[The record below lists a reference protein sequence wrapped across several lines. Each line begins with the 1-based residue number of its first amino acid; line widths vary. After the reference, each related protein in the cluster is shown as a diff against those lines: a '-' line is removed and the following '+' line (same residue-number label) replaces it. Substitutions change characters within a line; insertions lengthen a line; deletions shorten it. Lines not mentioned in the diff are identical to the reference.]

1 MISLDKIFFYLS
13 EIDIEIDDYST
24 LKGGVNSIS
33 YLLNSKKDKYFLKI
47 YKKDIINQFNR
58 INSEINFLEYLSSN
72 KFKKI
77 PEIISFDL
85 KNEWILLEWIEGSRI
100 KKIKKEYVEQLI
112 SFIRS
117 IQEPKNKYKVEK
129 MPDACEACFNLNS
142 HKNLIS
148 NKIWKTINKVKKITN
163 IDQKLIQSILN
174 ELIKKKESC

>member
-72 KFKKI
+72 KFKKT
-77 PEIISFDL
+77 PEIISFNL
-85 KNEWILLEWIEGSRI
+85 KNDGFCSSIEGSRI

-117 IQEPKNKYKVEK
+117 IQEPKNKYKIEK

-148 NKIWKTINKVKKITN
+148 NKIWKTIKK
-163 IDQKLIQSILN
+163 
-174 ELIKKKESC
+174 